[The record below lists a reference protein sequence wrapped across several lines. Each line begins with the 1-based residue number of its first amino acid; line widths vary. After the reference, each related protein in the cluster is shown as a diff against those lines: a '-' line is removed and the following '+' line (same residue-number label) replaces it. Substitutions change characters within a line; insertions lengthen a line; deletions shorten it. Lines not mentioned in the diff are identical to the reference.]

1 MLHYFFHLMRFKVYL
16 PQTLFLFFISMPIV
30 LKYAQFHLGF
40 DTFQTIMNGRHT
52 HRSIRVE

>member
-1 MLHYFFHLMRFKVYL
+1 MLHYFFHLMHFKVYL

-30 LKYAQFHLGF
+30 LKHTQFHFCLN
-40 DTFQTIMNGRHT
+40 TFQPIMNGRHT